1 MLGTRHRNLI
11 VFNRWQNEVGRF
23 LRFLA
28 VGLSGTLLDFAIL
41 SVLKTWFGWL
51 TLPANLVSYSCG
63 ILNNYL
69 LSRYW
74 VYPESR
80 KDKSLQQ
87 GLRFILISLV
97 GLLLN
102 NLLVFALEAPAG
114 WLVSNPNYGYIPA
127 KIIATGIVLLWN
139 FFANRFWTFN
149 KVSNSLLRRD

>member
-1 MLGTRHRNLI
+1 MLGTRNRNLI
-11 VFNRWQNEVGRF
+11 VIPRWQNEAGRF

-74 VYPESR
+74 VYPEAR
-80 KDKSLQQ
+80 KEGSLQQ
-87 GLRFILISLV
+87 GVRFILISLV

-114 WLVSNPNYGYIPA
+114 WLLANSHYGYIPA
-127 KIIATGIVLLWN
+127 KIIATGVVLLWN
-139 FFANRFWTFN
+139 FFANRYWTFS
-149 KVSNSLLRRD
+149 KVPNS